1 MAWIRRILYIF
12 RNFIKSKKPQAD
24 TYWQHNRAFGYDRDS
39 GLVRVFL
46 PPSLFKLFS
55 ELNYANSAMIEY
67 IQNNN
72 INNINLVYPKGITPT
87 RNNVIDK
94 TMLNIIVGGV
104 NHFPSFPKEK
114 NTSKIDKILNSFD
127 GKEFHEITDIDFL
140 KEIILYC
147 DSDVKNDWPK
157 EKYIDCINSLADEDK
172 EKAILI
178 IRKDRNIGKN
188 TGTLLSPTDR
198 KLGDK
203 FNNIIVLTMY
213 RVLGTID
220 KGWNGKP
227 LWIPNIKFPKD
238 KFFYNCN

>member
-1 MAWIRRILYIF
+1 M
-12 RNFIKSKKPQAD
+12 
-24 TYWQHNRAFGYDRDS
+24 
-39 GLVRVFL
+39 
-46 PPSLFKLFS
+46 
-55 ELNYANSAMIEY
+55 
-67 IQNNN
+67 
-72 INNINLVYPKGITPT
+72 
-87 RNNVIDK
+87 
-94 TMLNIIVGGV
+94 
-104 NHFPSFPKEK
+104 
-114 NTSKIDKILNSFD
+114 NSFD

-157 EKYIDCINSLADEDK
+157 EKYIDCINSLANEDK

>member
-24 TYWQHNRAFGYDRDS
+24 TYWQHSRAFGYDRDS

-46 PPSLFKLFS
+46 PPSLFKIFS
-55 ELNYANSAMIEY
+55 ELNYANSEMIEY

-104 NHFPSFPKEK
+104 NHFP
-114 NTSKIDKILNSFD
+114 
-127 GKEFHEITDIDFL
+127 
-140 KEIILYC
+140 
-147 DSDVKNDWPK
+147 SDVKNDWPK